1 MPEKDSAKSS
11 IPGKTS
17 GDTIKKVR
25 AERAKARGKKQRAAD
40 DKNPMT
46 TSQVYMRSILD
57 YSLLTR
63 EEENQLADEIH
74 AQDQGLSEE
83 ACARLIQSNLRLVV
97 KIANDFANKGLPKHD
112 LISEGNIGLMNAA
125 QKFDP
130 TKGAKFSTYSTW
142 WIKQAMRRALAEQS
156 RTIRVPIQSVEKISK
171 IKATQKRLTEELGR
185 QPSDEEIAMVLDFSK
200 RTVAEL
206 RHASLT
212 TSSLN
217 EPIVDGEQGEVGDF
231 IADNEKNT
239 PDQMLGDF
247 ESVDRLQTLVENLR
261 DREKQVL
268 TMRFGLNGSPQ
279 MTLEE
284 VGESLGC
291 TRERVRQIQNKAIRK
306 LKQMHLGESG

>member
-1 MPEKDSAKSS
+1 MAEKDVDKSKKANRA
-11 IPGKTS
+11 PGKS
-17 GDTIKKVR
+17 EKKPQ
-25 AERAKARGKKQRAAD
+25 AKRKPRGKKKTAD
-40 DKNPMT
+40 EKNPMT

-57 YSLLTR
+57 YNLLTR

-74 AQDQGLSEE
+74 AEDQGLSEE
-83 ACARLIQSNLRLVV
+83 ACAKLIQANLRLVV

-156 RTIRVPIQSVEKISK
+156 RTIRVPIQSVEKIAK
-171 IKATQKRLTEELGR
+171 IKATQKRLNDELGR
-185 QPSDEEIAMVLDFSK
+185 QPSDEEIAVELDFSR

-217 EPIVDGEQGEVGDF
+217 EPIVNGEQGEVGDF
-231 IADNEKNT
+231 IADNEKKT

-247 ESVDRLQTLVENLR
+247 ESVDRLKSLVEKLR

-268 TMRFGLNGSPQ
+268 TMRFGLSGSPQ

-284 VGESLGC
+284 VGEVLGC

-306 LKQMHLGESG
+306 LKQMHIGDS

>member
-1 MPEKDSAKSS
+1 MTEDGSKENDGGKDKR
-11 IPGKTS
+11 KLLKR
-17 GDTIKKVR
+17 KKVKHAP
-25 AERAKARGKKQRAAD
+25 AEP
-40 DKNPMT
+40 NPMT

-57 YSLLTR
+57 YSLLSR
-63 EEENQLADEIH
+63 EEENQLAEDIK
-74 AQDQGLSEE
+74 ADDQRLSED

-97 KIANDFANKGLPKHD
+97 KIANDFSNKGLPKHD

-130 TKGAKFSTYSTW
+130 SKGAKFSTYSTW

-156 RTIRVPIQSVEKISK
+156 RTIRVPIQSVEKIAK
-171 IKATQKRLTEELGR
+171 IKSAQRKLTESLGR
-185 QPSDEEIAMVLDFSK
+185 PPTDEEIAESLDFSK

-206 RHASLT
+206 RHANLS

-217 EPIVDGEQGEVGDF
+217 EPIVDGEQGEIGDF
-231 IADNEKNT
+231 IADNEKSA

-247 ESVDRLQTLVENLR
+247 ESVDRLKALVDRLR
-261 DREKQVL
+261 DRERQVL
-268 TMRFGLNGSPQ
+268 TMRFGLNGTPQ

-306 LKQMHLGESG
+306 LKMMHSGEG

>member
-1 MPEKDSAKSS
+1 MVAKVV
-11 IPGKTS
+11 
-17 GDTIKKVR
+17 KKKKKR
-25 AERAKARGKKQRAAD
+25 KAHEE
-40 DKNPMT
+40 NPMT

-57 YSLLTR
+57 YSLLSR

-74 AQDQGLSEE
+74 QTDQILSEE
-83 ACARLIQSNLRLVV
+83 ARAKLIKANLRLVV

-156 RTIRVPIQSVEKISK
+156 RTIRVPIQSVEKIAK
-171 IKATQKRLTEELGR
+171 IKSVQKRLEESLGR
-185 QPSDEEIAMVLDFSK
+185 NPSDEEIAVELEFSK

-206 RHASLT
+206 RYASLT

-231 IADNEKNT
+231 IADNEKNV

-247 ESVDRLQTLVENLR
+247 ESVDRLKALVDRLR
-261 DREKQVL
+261 DREKEVL
-268 TMRFGLNGSPQ
+268 TMRFGLNGCPQ
-279 MTLEE
+279 MTLED
-284 VGESLGC
+284 VGEKLGC

-306 LKQMHLGESG
+306 LKTMHSGED

>member
-1 MPEKDSAKSS
+1 MAEKTNSKQTQKLIPKLSPKLKAKLLL
-11 IPGKTS
+11 KLKL
-17 GDTIKKVR
+17 KK
-25 AERAKARGKKQRAAD
+25 KKPVEE
-40 DKNPMT
+40 NPMT

-57 YSLLTR
+57 YSLLSR
-63 EEENQLADEIH
+63 DEENQLAEAIHQHDEK
-74 AQDQGLSEE
+74 LSEE
-83 ACARLIQSNLRLVV
+83 ARAKLIKANLRLVV
-97 KIANDFANKGLPKHD
+97 KIANDFAGKGLPKHD

-156 RTIRVPIQSVEKISK
+156 RTIRVPIQSVEKIAK
-171 IKATQKRLTEELGR
+171 IRSMQRKLEEKFGR
-185 QPSDEEIAMVLDFSK
+185 PASDEEIAEALDLSR
-200 RTVAEL
+200 RTVSEL
-206 RHASLT
+206 RFANLS

-217 EPIVDGEQGEVGDF
+217 DPIQDGEQGEIQDF
-231 IADNEKNT
+231 IADNEKNA

-247 ESVDRLQTLVENLR
+247 ESIDRLKGLVDRLR

-268 TMRFGLNGSPQ
+268 SLRFGLDGSPQ

-284 VGESLGC
+284 VGEVLGC

-306 LKQMHLGESG
+306 LKLLMGGGEE

>member
-1 MPEKDSAKSS
+1 MVAR
-11 IPGKTS
+11 IV
-17 GDTIKKVR
+17 KKKKKR
-25 AERAKARGKKQRAAD
+25 KAHD
-40 DKNPMT
+40 DNPMT

-57 YSLLTR
+57 YSLLSR

-74 AQDQGLSEE
+74 QTDEVLSEE
-83 ACARLIQSNLRLVV
+83 ARAKLIKANLRLVV

-156 RTIRVPIQSVEKISK
+156 RTIRVPIQSVEKIAK
-171 IKATQKRLTEELGR
+171 IKSVQKRLEEALGR
-185 QPSDEEIAMVLDFSK
+185 NPSDEEIAVELDFSK

-206 RHASLT
+206 RYASLT

-247 ESVDRLQTLVENLR
+247 ESVDRLKALVDRLR
-261 DREKQVL
+261 DREKDVL

-279 MTLEE
+279 MTLED
-284 VGESLGC
+284 VGEKLGC

-306 LKQMHLGESG
+306 LKQMHSGED